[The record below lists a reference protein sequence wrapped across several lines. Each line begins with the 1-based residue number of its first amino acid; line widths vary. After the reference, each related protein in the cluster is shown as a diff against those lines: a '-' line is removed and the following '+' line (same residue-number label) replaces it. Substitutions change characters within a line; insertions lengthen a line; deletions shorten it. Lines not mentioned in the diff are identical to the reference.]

1 MGSDQE
7 KVEEGRRTRKQ
18 MPNRLLMEEIMHL
31 QGEFRVIDGIGCC
44 KVYFLNG
51 TPFTFDEDVVP
62 GNVKEVLNAEEKP
75 HFTNEDIY
83 RGSSY
88 LLEEGFELEPLIE
101 EMNEAID
108 TEHQD

>member
-1 MGSDQE
+1 
-7 KVEEGRRTRKQ
+7 
-18 MPNRLLMEEIMHL
+18 MEEVMML
-31 QGEFRVIDGIGCC
+31 EGQFRVIDGVGCC

-83 RGSSY
+83 KGSSY
-88 LLEEGFELEPLIE
+88 LLEEGFELEPLVE
-101 EMNEAID
+101 ELNDQILEENSD
-108 TEHQD
+108 QD